1 MTEEFKVSPQMT
13 KKELIAEY
21 TRLLEGY
28 KKKVEEAG
36 DAEKWRSEAEKYKEA
51 AALKTA
57 KDATVEAVI
66 DSVTGLKAQLG
77 KTLMDL
83 TDKMASQ
90 AERLEE
96 INMAVALQERRL
108 AELYEIEATSDTLAK
123 LIHAYQERKAEAE
136 AEFDTKKNQLERD
149 YQARFEDLQAK
160 HSKLTAGLEEETRQK
175 RSSWEEEK
183 KEFERELAEEKRL
196 AKQGWEREQTEYV
209 YQRDRSR
216 KIEEDDYQAKRTQL
230 EKELEQKKE
239 QVLRQIE
246 EREAAVAA
254 REAEIEDLRKQ
265 VKQYPSALQKEIENA
280 KKEVTAVLRQE
291 MDQERRLLTTER
303 EWERKVYEQKI
314 SFLENTIASQEQK
327 IQDLKA
333 EIAQAMKQ
341 VHQIAEKAIE
351 GASQNRAFSSVK
363 EIALEQARKSES
375 AGKKE

>member
-1 MTEEFKVSPQMT
+1 MTEEFNISPQMT
-13 KKELIAEY
+13 KKQLIEEY

-28 KKKVEEAG
+28 KQRVEEAG

-57 KDATVEAVI
+57 RGATVEAVI

-77 KTLMDL
+77 KTLIDL

-96 INMAVALQERRL
+96 INTAVGLQEKRL

-123 LIHAYQERKAEAE
+123 LIQAYQERKSEAE
-136 AEFDTKKNQLERD
+136 AEFEAKMNQLERD
-149 YQARFEDLQAK
+149 YQSRFEELQAK
-160 HSKLTAGLEEETRQK
+160 YSKLAAELEEDTRQK
-175 RSSWEEEK
+175 RSLWVEEK
-183 KEFERELAEEKRL
+183 KVFERELAEGKRL
-196 AKQGWEREQTEYV
+196 ARQEWERGQAEYI
-209 YQRDRSR
+209 YDRDRGR
-216 KIEEDDYQAKRTQL
+216 KIEEDNYQAKSIAL

-239 QVLRQIE
+239 QTLKQVE
-246 EREAAVAA
+246 EREASIAG
-254 REAEIEDLRKQ
+254 REAEIEDLRRQ
-265 VKQYPSALQKEIENA
+265 VKQFPSALQKETENA
-280 KKEVTAVLRQE
+280 RKEVAAALKQE
-291 MDQERRLLTTER
+291 MEQERRLVTTER

-314 SFLENTIASQEQK
+314 NFIENTIASQEQK